1 MTSIK
6 EQFTFISLG
15 PRWVKTHSFHSLPHD
30 EVSVLP
36 VQSFENHQMPSQ
48 WIGCIT
54 RQDTNLIQMTEKKVH
69 LIAATVILSQDI
81 QPFIWLVNKLTKFR
95 RTNKDWGVGIDIRRP
110 GQCLMPHI
118 HPPSHYLK
126 HAVISLKI
134 VETQTSLTDTCAMKP
149 RGCLVWLEKTIQDHV
164 FVYHMNCLMSHYHMI
179 YCTSIGLAFVV
190 FCQSKNTWMKAPPH
204 DDPLNKQRHI
214 FSPWPWSGLIGTSWQ
229 I

>member
-1 MTSIK
+1 
-6 EQFTFISLG
+6 
-15 PRWVKTHSFHSLPHD
+15 
-30 EVSVLP
+30 
-36 VQSFENHQMPSQ
+36 
-48 WIGCIT
+48 
-54 RQDTNLIQMTEKKVH
+54 MTEKKVH

-179 YCTSIGLAFVV
+179 YCTSIGLAFVFFANQKTHEWRHHHMMIHSTNNGTFFHPDPGLV
-190 FCQSKNTWMKAPPH
+190 SLEHH
-204 DDPLNKQRHI
+204 DKFNM
-214 FSPWPWSGLIGTSWQ
+214 TNYWQ
-229 I
+229 VV

>member
-1 MTSIK
+1 MKSQCSRFKVSRTTRCHHNES
-6 EQFTFISLG
+6 G
-15 PRWVKTHSFHSLPHD
+15 WV
-30 EVSVLP
+30 
-36 VQSFENHQMPSQ
+36 
-48 WIGCIT
+48 T

-118 HPPSHYLK
+118 HPPSHFLK

-190 FCQSKNTWMKAPPH
+190 FCQSKNTWMKAPP
-204 DDPLNKQRHI
+204 RHI